1 MFKFLMKLPV
11 EFNKVPVCWTIL
23 CRGGGS
29 RDKGTSF
36 YIGSALGLFSEL
48 ISSDSHDVTF
58 SNGDMFTKEY
68 TASPLKRNFQ
78 LGEHYK
84 S

>member
-11 EFNKVPVCWTIL
+11 KFDKVPVCWTML
-23 CRGGGS
+23 WGGGGS

-36 YIGSALGLFSEL
+36 YIGCTRGLFSEL

-68 TASPLKRNFQ
+68 TASSLERNFQ